1 MGLKRPVAA
10 TGSAL
15 CKDRSSLARR
25 EPLPGRERSRFP
37 VVLKVVYWQDGDSGP
52 RPRAQ
57 DKIEAAKNVVMM
69 DLALLSAEIANGMYK
84 KPIEM
89 LAKEIHYEPLPD
101 EVRAV
106 IIASWKRGGLLPP
119 ASIEAGAARALRG
132 DGRRR
137 EIDDRQQ
144 HRGFQHG
151 CDLTRL
157 ASD

>member
-15 CKDRSSLARR
+15 CKDRSSLAPR
-25 EPLPGRERSRFP
+25 EPLPGRERSRF
-37 VVLKVVYWQDGDSGP
+37 KVVYWQDGDSGP

-106 IIASWKRGGLLPP
+106 IIASWKRGGGI
-119 ASIEAGAARALRG
+119 AAAGVDRG
-132 DGRRR
+132 WRSAGSPRRR
-137 EIDDRQQ
+137 PKTRDRRRQQ
-144 HRGFQHG
+144 HRGFSTWLRPH
-151 CDLTRL
+151 
-157 ASD
+157 